1 MLEPKVR
8 LLIGWF
14 PFKTE
19 AYARAKNILMSKY
32 GKVSE
37 IVNAHIQAMMALPT
51 VHDSNL
57 IRIYELYEKLLTH
70 VLSLEIMGK
79 LNTIEKYVRST
90 LDKLPQTIRLGKT
103 WWCVATFGC
112 IKIMGREKSYNK
124 NRERKSS
131 NSRRQ
136 EFQHTSTKC
145 HKSEV
150 GAMLQYRAQDKWLCG
165 SERSS
170 KT

>member
-19 AYARAKNILMSKY
+19 AFARAKNTSTSKY

-37 IVNAHIQAMMALPT
+37 VVKAHVQVMMALPT

-70 VLSLEIMGK
+70 VLSLEKMGK
-79 LNTIEKYVRST
+79 LNTIEGYVRSP
-90 LDKLPQTIRLGKT
+90 LDELPQSLSDLVRLDGV
-103 WWCVATFGC
+103 WQLMDAL
-112 IKIMGREKSYNK
+112 R
-124 NRERKSS
+124 
-131 NSRRQ
+131 
-136 EFQHTSTKC
+136 
-145 HKSEV
+145 
-150 GAMLQYRAQDKWLCG
+150 
-165 SERSS
+165 
-170 KT
+170 